1 MRSIAIVNQKGGCGK
16 TTTAVNLASFLAD
29 FGKRVLLVD
38 MDPQSHASIGL
49 GVDTENL
56 DKSTYDVLMNP
67 HVSISDVA
75 VPTSETLYVLPS
87 NVILSAVE
95 QQLSGQPDREN
106 RLRRKLEAVED
117 LYDYVLIDCPPS
129 VGLLTFNAIVACR
142 EAIVVMEPSFYAL
155 HGALKVLDTIG
166 LVREQLGLRKRVRIL
181 LTMFD
186 KRTRFSQ
193 DFLREAKV
201 RFGRELFDTVI
212 RRTVRFR
219 EAANW
224 GVAISH
230 YAKTSTGAR
239 DYKSLARE
247 VVADE
252 DKLTA
257 AEPVS
262 IRSAEQ
268 AGLEPGKDEWI
279 LSQPGP
285 HFVEGGILFSLV
297 APEANDVE
305 LIGSFNDWDRE
316 HGVRLQRNPNGV
328 WHTTVELVPGRHLY
342 KFVVDGAWRPDPA
355 NENRTQPNGDC
366 VLEVYKRD

>member
-16 TTTAVNLASFLAD
+16 TTTAVNLASYLAD

-49 GVDTENL
+49 GVDTESL
-56 DKSTYDVLMNP
+56 TSSTYDVLMNP
-67 HVSISDVA
+67 RTGIADVA
-75 VPTSETLYVLPS
+75 VQTGETLDVVPS
-87 NVILSAVE
+87 NVVLSAVE

-117 LYDYVLIDCPPS
+117 RYDYTIIDCPPS

-142 EAIVVMEPSFYAL
+142 EAIVVMEPSYYSL
-155 HGALKVLDTIG
+155 HGAMKVMDTIG
-166 LVREQLGLRKRVRIL
+166 LVREQLGLRKRVRVL

-186 KRTRFSQ
+186 RRTRFSQ
-193 DFLREAKV
+193 DFHREAKV
-201 RFGRELFDTVI
+201 RFGRELFDSVI

-230 YAKTSTGAR
+230 YAKNCTGAR

-252 DKLTA
+252 EKLAA
-257 AEPVS
+257 AEPAPVRREES
-262 IRSAEQ
+262 S
-268 AGLEPGKDEWI
+268 GLEPGMDEWI

-285 HFVEGGILFSLV
+285 HFVEDGILFSLV
-297 APEANDVE
+297 APEANEVE

-316 HGVRLQRNPNGV
+316 HGVRLRRNANGV
-328 WHTTVELVPGRHLY
+328 WHTTVALDPGRHLY

-355 NENRTQPNGDC
+355 NENRTQPNEDC
-366 VLEVYKRD
+366 ILEVYQRD